1 MEYTQ
6 ESQPID
12 TKKIQQ
18 SWHRYIKQFENYL
31 RLEKAM
37 SENSIEA
44 YLRDI
49 QKLSQFVFLQL
60 PDIEPTV
67 ITPDH
72 LGQFVKYL
80 HSFSIADNSQA
91 RILAGIRSFYKFLEE
106 ENAISD
112 NPTDHIVRPQLKQVL
127 PDVLD
132 FWEIEKML
140 NSINLSTNE
149 GMRNRAILETLYSCG
164 LRVSELI
171 NLRLTDLFFEVGF
184 LKVFGK
190 GSKERL
196 IPLGKDA
203 TKFLQIYIEQI
214 RCHIKPKSGQ
224 ENIVF
229 LNKRGTAYTR
239 MTIFNIVKAIAEEAG
254 VKKTVSPHTFRHSF
268 ATHLIEG
275 GADLRAVQEMLGH
288 ESIVTTG
295 IYTHLDREYL
305 RQIIQEHHPRAK
317 RKSKED

>member
-1 MEYTQ
+1 MEHAQ
-6 ESQPID
+6 EPKSIAI
-12 TKKIQQ
+12 KKIQQ
-18 SWHRYIKQFENYL
+18 IWHRYIKQFENYL

-49 QKLSQFVFLQL
+49 QKLSQFASLQL
-60 PDIEPTV
+60 PDIDPTG

-80 HSFSIADNSQA
+80 HSFSVADNSQA

-140 NSINLSTNE
+140 NCIDLSTDE

-190 GSKERL
+190 GNKERL
-196 IPLGKDA
+196 VPLGKDA

-214 RCHIKPKSGQ
+214 RSHIKPKSGQ

-239 MTIFNIVKAIAEEAG
+239 MTIFNIVKAIAEKAG

-317 RKSKED
+317 RKTKED

>member
-6 ESQPID
+6 EPTPID

-18 SWHRYIKQFENYL
+18 NWHRYIKQFENYL
-31 RLEKAM
+31 RLEQGK

-49 QKLSQFVFLQL
+49 QKLYQFISLRL
-60 PDIEPTV
+60 PDIEPTA
-67 ITPDH
+67 ITADH
-72 LGQFVKYL
+72 LGQFIKYL
-80 HSFSIADNSQA
+80 HSFSVADNSQA

-106 ENAISD
+106 ENVISD
-112 NPTDHIVRPQLKQVL
+112 NPTDHITRPQLKQAL

-140 NSINLSTNE
+140 NSIDLSTNE

-171 NLRLTDLFFEVGF
+171 NLRLTDLYFEVGF

-196 IPLGKDA
+196 VPLGKDA
-203 TKFLQIYIEQI
+203 TKFLQIYTEQI
-214 RCHIKPKSGQ
+214 RCHIKPKAGQ
-224 ENIVF
+224 ENFVF

-239 MTIFNIVKAIAEEAG
+239 MTIFNIVKTAAEQAG
-254 VKKTVSPHTFRHSF
+254 IKKTVSPHTFRHSF

-317 RKSKED
+317 RKTKEG

>member
-1 MEYTQ
+1 MEKTVEQ
-6 ESQPID
+6 N
-12 TKKIQQ
+12 
-18 SWHRYIKQFENYL
+18 WNRYLTQFENYL

-44 YLRDI
+44 YLRDVN
-49 QKLSQFVFLQL
+49 KLYQFASMQL
-60 PDIEPTV
+60 PDVHPFA

-80 HSFSIADNSQA
+80 HNFNVANNSQA
-91 RILAGIRSFYKFLEE
+91 RILAGIRSFYKFFEE
-106 ENAISD
+106 ENVITD
-112 NPTDHIVRPQLKQVL
+112 NPTDHIVRPQLKQTL

-140 NSINLSTNE
+140 NGIDLSTDE
-149 GMRNRAILETLYSCG
+149 GTRNRAMIETLYSSG

-171 NLRLTDLFFEVGF
+171 GLRLSDVYFDVGF

-196 IPLGKDA
+196 VPLGGDA
-203 TKFLQIYIEQI
+203 SKYLKMYVEHVRRQVQ
-214 RCHIKPKSGQ
+214 PKSGQ

-229 LNKRGTAYTR
+229 LNRKGTAYTR
-239 MTIFNIVKAIAEEAG
+239 MTIFNIVKEAAENAG
-254 VKKTVSPHTFRHSF
+254 ITKAVSPHTFRHSF

-288 ESIVTTG
+288 ESIITTG
-295 IYTHLDREYL
+295 IYTHLDRDYL
-305 RQIIQEHHPRAK
+305 RQVIQEHHPRAI
-317 RKSKED
+317 RKTQDKEYNPNPF